1 MKVLTIRGLDKEL
14 AIRIKDAAQ
23 KESLSVNQYII
34 NLLKKN
40 FGQMKEKKFTKR
52 HHDLDALVG
61 KWDEEEYHAIKNEI
75 EAQRKIDK
83 DLWK

>member
-14 AIRIKDAAQ
+14 AARIKDAAQ

-40 FGQMKEKKFTKR
+40 FGQMKEKKFTKE
-52 HHDLDALVG
+52 HHDLDSLVG
-61 KWDEEEYHAIKNEI
+61 KWDKEEYQAIKNEV